1 LSADKLRQ
9 APNHVPP
16 PPIKIIL
23 DKQFPSRY
31 HTNKEDTIMFYTKL
45 PANRQFE
52 PIVIASTNPDVDVS
66 ATAEH
71 IWPTGG
77 AYTYRTAAAVIA
89 FASAEAADTTQ
100 TATITGLDATYAP
113 ISETITLNGTTTVNT
128 VNSYLRVHSVELS
141 AATAGAVAGGT
152 IVTIAAGQTRWDAA
166 IYTVPLGYIA
176 YLVNVSAAVI
186 ADTAEVEVLARYRT
200 NGAPFKNAYVGVVT
214 ELNNLDHTFAA
225 PVYLP
230 EKTDIDLQAVNSSVA
245 NARVHGSFE
254 LWLSKNV

>member
-1 LSADKLRQ
+1 
-9 APNHVPP
+9 
-16 PPIKIIL
+16 
-23 DKQFPSRY
+23 
-31 HTNKEDTIMFYTKL
+31 MFFKS
-45 PANRQFE
+45 NRQFE
-52 PIVIASTNPDVDVS
+52 PVIIASTNPDVDVS

-77 AYTYRTAAAVIA
+77 AYTYRTSATTIS

-100 TATITGLDATYAP
+100 VITLRGLNANWEEV
-113 ISETITLNGTTTVNT
+113 SETLTLNGTTPRVSA
-128 VNSYLRVHSVELS
+128 NSYIRVQSVEMS
-141 AATAGAVAGGT
+141 AAATGAVTGGT
-152 IVTIAAGQTRWDAA
+152 IVTIAIGQTRWDAA
-166 IYTVPLGYIA
+166 IYTVPLGHIA

-200 NGAPFKNAYVGVVT
+200 NGAPFRNAYVGVVT